1 MKKIVKLIK
10 KGLKAYIENYARLYS
25 TGYFQVNL

>member
-1 MKKIVKLIK
+1 MKKIVKL
-10 KGLKAYIENYARLYS
+10 LKRAFNAYIENYARLYS